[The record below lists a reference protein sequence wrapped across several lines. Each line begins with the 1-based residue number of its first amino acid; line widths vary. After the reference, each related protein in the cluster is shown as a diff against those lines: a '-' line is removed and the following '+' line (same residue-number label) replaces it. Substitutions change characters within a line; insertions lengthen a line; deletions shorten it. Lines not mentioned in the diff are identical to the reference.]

1 MILATRGSRLALAQT
16 EIVKRKLEKLGESV
30 ELLIVNTK
38 GDKDR
43 KSELTKI
50 GGDGLFI
57 RELEKAVLEGYA
69 DAAIHSAKDLPYELM
84 AGLVIASVPDEAD
97 PRDVIVTR
105 NGELHKLGI
114 YKTGSVKFNVDH
126 KPVIGTGSP
135 RRRAELLSLLNLK
148 GSTDGNAYSSDAH
161 FEIRNIRG
169 NVDARLKKLRDGE
182 YDAIV
187 LAKAG
192 LDRLG
197 YGLSDGYLSKEFDF
211 CILDTKQ
218 FIPSPC
224 QGLLA
229 AECRE
234 SDERTRSLLEAIN
247 DDHAMLRFKT
257 ERAVF
262 GKLKADCSVP
272 VGIYA
277 EIPEALNISEMH
289 TAASGI
295 EAKINKAD
303 REAAEKTDIILMIN
317 GKKRKISEEDIED
330 IVGKINQE
338 EARDF

>member
-16 EIVKRKLEKLGESV
+16 EIIKRKLEKFGEKV

-57 RELEKAVLEGYA
+57 RELEKAVLEGRA

-84 AGLVIASVPDEAD
+84 DGLMIASVPDEAD

-105 NGELHKLGI
+105 KGELYKLGI
-114 YKTGSVKFNVDH
+114 DKSGSVKLSIGH
-126 KPVIGTGSP
+126 KLVIGTGSP
-135 RRRAELLSLLNLK
+135 RRKAELLKLLTHK
-148 GSTDGNAYSSDAH
+148 GSINGNVYSTDAH

-169 NVDARLKKLRDGE
+169 NVDTRLKKLRDSE

-197 YGLSDGYLSKEFDF
+197 YGLSDGYLSEDFDF
-211 CILDTKQ
+211 CILDTKN

-229 AECRE
+229 AECRKT
-234 SDERTRSLLEAIN
+234 DERTRSLLEAIN
-247 DDHAMLRFKT
+247 DDHAMFRFKI
-257 ERAVF
+257 EREIF

-277 EIPEALNISEMH
+277 EIPEALNYSEIRMPEDIL
-289 TAASGI
+289 GI
-295 EAKINKAD
+295 N
-303 REAAEKTDIILMIN
+303 
-317 GKKRKISEEDIED
+317 ISEENVNAGKNIEIFLMLD
-330 IVGKINQE
+330 GEKRKLNI
-338 EARDF
+338 

>member
-16 EIVKRKLEKLGESV
+16 EIVKRKLEKLGEKV

-43 KSELTKI
+43 KSELIKI

-57 RELEKAVLEGYA
+57 RELERALLEGRA

-84 AGLVIASVPDEAD
+84 DGLMIASVPDEAD

-105 NGELHKLGI
+105 KGELFRLSALLPETSLPSLVENGSGIREPKLI
-114 YKTGSVKFNVDH
+114 
-126 KPVIGTGSP
+126 IGTGSP
-135 RRRAELLSLLNLK
+135 RRKAELMKLIDSKSNINVM
-148 GSTDGNAYSSDAH
+148 GSGKDDRAVGLDTQI
-161 FEIRNIRG
+161 ELTNIRG
-169 NVDARLKKLRDGE
+169 NVDTRLKKLRDGE

-197 YGLSDGYLSKEFDF
+197 YGLSDGQLSEDFDF
-211 CILDTKQ
+211 YILDTKN

-229 AECRE
+229 AECRKT
-234 SDERTRSLLEAIN
+234 DERTRSLLEAIN

-257 ERAVF
+257 EREIF
-262 GKLKADCSVP
+262 GTLKADCSVP

-277 EIPEALNISEMH
+277 EIPEDLNASKIH
-289 TAASGI
+289 TTVTVMS
-295 EAKINKAD
+295 D
-303 REAAEKTDIILMIN
+303 KTF
-317 GKKRKISEEDIED
+317 KTEELSYNTEH
-330 IVGKINQE
+330 
-338 EARDF
+338 

>member
-16 EIVKRKLEKLGESV
+16 EIVKEKLEKLGESV

-84 AGLVIASVPDEAD
+84 DGLMIASVPDEAD

-105 NGELHKLGI
+105 KGELYKLGI
-114 YKTGSVKFNVDH
+114 DKSGSVRVSADQKL
-126 KPVIGTGSP
+126 VIGTGSP
-135 RRRAELLSLLNLK
+135 RRKAELLDLLNLQ
-148 GSTDGNAYSSDAH
+148 GSINGNAYSTDAH

-169 NVDARLKKLRDGE
+169 NVDTRLKKLRDSE

-197 YGLSDGYLSKEFDF
+197 YGLSDGYFSEDFDF
-211 CILDTKQ
+211 CILDTKI

-234 SDERTRSLLEAIN
+234 TDERTRSLLEAIN

-277 EIPEALNISEMH
+277 EIPHALNYSEIHMPEDILGINISEDNVK
-289 TAASGI
+289 GGKNI
-295 EAKINKAD
+295 EIF
-303 REAAEKTDIILMIN
+303 LMLD
-317 GKKRKISEEDIED
+317 GEKRKLNI
-330 IVGKINQE
+330 
-338 EARDF
+338 

>member
-16 EIVKRKLEKLGESV
+16 EIVKGKLEKLGESV

-84 AGLVIASVPDEAD
+84 AGLMIASVPDEAD

-105 NGELHKLGI
+105 KGELHKLGI
-114 YKTGSVKFNVDH
+114 DKSGFVKLSIGH
-126 KPVIGTGSP
+126 KLVIGTGSP
-135 RRRAELLSLLNLK
+135 RRKAELLKLLNHK
-148 GSTDGNAYSSDAH
+148 GSINGNAYSADEH

-169 NVDARLKKLRDGE
+169 NVDTRLKKLREGE

-197 YGLSDGYLSKEFDF
+197 YGLLDGYLSEEFDF
-211 CILDTKQ
+211 YILDTMQ

-277 EIPEALNISEMH
+277 EIP
-289 TAASGI
+289 AASSAFKMHAAASEI
-295 EAKINKAD
+295 EANINKAD
-303 REAAEKTDIILMIN
+303 SEAAKKTDIFLMIN
-317 GKKRKISEEDIED
+317 GKKRKISKDDIED
-330 IVGKINQE
+330 ISDKINL
-338 EARDF
+338 

>member
-69 DAAIHSAKDLPYELM
+69 DAAIHSAKDIPYELM
-84 AGLVIASVPDEAD
+84 AGLIIASVPDEAD

-105 NGELHKLGI
+105 KGELYKLGI
-114 YKTGSVKFNVDH
+114 DKPDSVRVRVTH
-126 KPVIGTGSP
+126 KLVIGTGSP
-135 RRRAELLSLLNLK
+135 RRKAELLNLLNHK
-148 GSTDGNAYSSDAH
+148 GSINGNAYSTDAH
-161 FEIRNIRG
+161 FEIRTIRG
-169 NVDARLKKLRDGE
+169 NVDTRLKKLRDRE

-197 YGLSDGYLSKEFDF
+197 YGLSDGYLSEDFDF
-211 CILDTKQ
+211 CILDTKN

-234 SDERTRSLLEAIN
+234 ADERTRSLLEAIN
-247 DDHAMLRFKT
+247 NDHAMLRFKI
-257 ERAVF
+257 EREIF

-277 EIPEALNISEMH
+277 EIPHALNYSEIHMPSDIFGMNISEENIN
-289 TAASGI
+289 AGKNI
-295 EAKINKAD
+295 EIF
-303 REAAEKTDIILMIN
+303 LMLN
-317 GKKRKISEEDIED
+317 GEKRKLNI
-330 IVGKINQE
+330 
-338 EARDF
+338 